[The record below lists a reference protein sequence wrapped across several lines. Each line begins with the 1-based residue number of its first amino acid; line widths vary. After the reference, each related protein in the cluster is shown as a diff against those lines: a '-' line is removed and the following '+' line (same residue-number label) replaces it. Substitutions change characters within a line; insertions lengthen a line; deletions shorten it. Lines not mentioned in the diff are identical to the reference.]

1 MQKNKIGDLRD
12 ILFQLMEDLNSPER
26 EITRMDIER
35 AKQTTEAAKV
45 ILDMGVAE
53 MKYKD
58 IAVTRGHRV
67 QFFED
72 DVKKLT

>member
-35 AKQTTEAAKV
+35 AKQTTDAAKV
-45 ILDMGVAE
+45 ILDMGLAE

>member
-12 ILFQLMEDLNSPER
+12 ILFQLMEDLNNPER

>member
-12 ILFQLMEDLNSPER
+12 ILFQLMEDLNNPER

-35 AKQTTEAAKV
+35 AKQTTDAAKV